1 MALRPDLSR
10 VRQGELRNSGT
21 QCTTQAVRISVI
33 MSEFV
38 DAVARLAATLCGKQ
52 RHARAE
58 VMPHPPRL
66 RHDPGPRA
74 QASSLA
80 DRILRHQP
88 SVAGGNVFR
97 LTSPESRNAP
107 CVPMSTTGE
116 ARAGPMGGSGGV
128 GGVVLTDR
136 VGQLLEAVCRRP

>member
-97 LTSPESRNAP
+97 SLVPSRATRRAYP
-107 CVPMSTTGE
+107 CRRQEKRVRVPW
-116 ARAGPMGGSGGV
+116 V
-128 GGVVLTDR
+128 GVVAWGEL
-136 VGQLLEAVCRRP
+136 C